1 VSNYESIQRKRNI
14 IVGIFMIVAISA
26 LVWLI
31 FKFGDLPSAVS
42 KFNSF
47 EVHVQFPSAPG
58 VQKDTP
64 VQFCGYQIGR
74 VTKVMAPE
82 KCRDLV
88 TGLEYH
94 QTKVAL
100 SIDKKYVNIPSN
112 VEIKLMMRG
121 LGSSYIELTVDP
133 TKLPAPPIDPNRP
146 ETVFLAD
153 GMLKQGSTSMT
164 SEFFP
169 AESQKKFEEIA
180 DSLKYLIDDARDFI
194 GDPNSKEN
202 LKGTLANLHIASH
215 EAVET
220 MQQAKQTIQ
229 EFRQIAATGTRTLQS
244 ADAKAEKLVASLINT
259 SDQLGEVTSQLRV
272 ILEKANSGD
281 GTVAKLLNDGQLYE
295 NMLEGIE
302 QMQLLLE
309 ELKSFM
315 AKSKDKGLPIKL
327 K

>member
-1 VSNYESIQRKRNI
+1 VSDYESIQRRRNI

-47 EVHVQFPSAPG
+47 EVYVQFPSAPG

-121 LGSSYIELTVDP
+121 LGSSYVELTVDP

-146 ETVFLAD
+146 ETVFLVD
-153 GMLKQGSTSMT
+153 GMLKQGSTGMT

-169 AESQKKFEEIA
+169 AESQKKFEDIA
-180 DSLKYLIDDARDFI
+180 ESLKALIDDARDVI

-202 LKGTLANLHIASH
+202 LKGILANLHIASH

-220 MQQAKQTIQ
+220 MQQAKQTVQ
-229 EFRQIAATGTRTLQS
+229 EFRQMAATGTRTLQS

-315 AKSKDKGLPIKL
+315 AKSQDKGLPIKL

>member
-1 VSNYESIQRKRNI
+1 VSDYESIQRRRNI

-47 EVHVQFPSAPG
+47 EVYVQFPSAPG

-121 LGSSYIELTVDP
+121 LGSSYVELTVDP

-153 GMLKQGSTSMT
+153 GMLKQGSTGMT

-169 AESQKKFEEIA
+169 AESQKKFEDIA

-220 MQQAKQTIQ
+220 MQQAKQTVQ
-229 EFRQIAATGTRTLQS
+229 EFRQMAATGTRTLQS

-315 AKSKDKGLPIKL
+315 AKSQDKGLPIKL

>member
-121 LGSSYIELTVDP
+121 LGSSYVEFTVDP

-153 GMLKQGSTSMT
+153 GMLKQGSTGMT

-169 AESQKKFEEIA
+169 AESQKKFEDIA

-229 EFRQIAATGTRTLQS
+229 EFRQMAATGTRTLQS

-315 AKSKDKGLPIKL
+315 AKSQDKGLPIKL

>member
-1 VSNYESIQRKRNI
+1 VSDYESIQRRRNI

-31 FKFGDLPSAVS
+31 FKFGDLPSAIS

-47 EVHVQFPSAPG
+47 EVYVQFPSAPG

-121 LGSSYIELTVDP
+121 LGSSYVELTVDP

-153 GMLKQGSTSMT
+153 GMLKQGSTGMT

-169 AESQKKFEEIA
+169 AESQKKFEDIA

-220 MQQAKQTIQ
+220 MQQAKQTVQ
-229 EFRQIAATGTRTLQS
+229 EFRQMAATGTRTLQS

-315 AKSKDKGLPIKL
+315 AKSQDKGLPIKL

>member
-1 VSNYESIQRKRNI
+1 VSDYESIQRRRNI

-31 FKFGDLPSAVS
+31 FKFGDLPSAIS

-47 EVHVQFPSAPG
+47 EVYVQFPSAPG

-82 KCRDLV
+82 KCRDLI

-121 LGSSYIELTVDP
+121 LGSSYVEFTVDP

-153 GMLKQGSTSMT
+153 GMLKQGSTGMT

-169 AESQKKFEEIA
+169 AESQKKFEDIA

-229 EFRQIAATGTRTLQS
+229 EFRQMAATGTRTLQS

-259 SDQLGEVTSQLRV
+259 SDQLGEATSQLRL

-315 AKSKDKGLPIKL
+315 AKSQDKGLPIKL